1 MDSYFHRSDS
11 LGIFYESVKNKVL
24 MMSYE
29 LFISLRYLRA
39 KRKQVF
45 VSIITFISVAGI
57 FLGVAALI
65 IVIAVM
71 NGFEN
76 DLRNKI
82 LGINSHIILMEYSG
96 AMRNHPRVMQ
106 EVSGVPGVV
115 AATPFI
121 YSQAMLK
128 NGSNVTGIVLRGLS
142 TKDALK
148 VINLGKISEGKLDYL
163 KEGEQRI
170 PGLKPELAGLPGI
183 LIGRELAKN
192 LGVFLFETGHVVS
205 PAGVSTPM
213 GMVPRMKPFVVVG
226 IFESGFYEYDSTL
239 AYISLKN
246 CQEFLNMG
254 DTVTGIEIRVDDI
267 YKADRIAKAIEKK
280 LGYPYWGRNW
290 MEMNKNL
297 FSALKL
303 EKRVM
308 FIILSLI
315 VLVAAFN
322 IISALIMIVMEKNKD
337 IAILKTMG
345 ATRGGIMKIFI
356 FQGLVVGAIG
366 TFFGCLAGL
375 AVAFNLE
382 FLSRFVEKLFGFKIL
397 PGDVYYL
404 NELPSQVNY
413 SDVGIIILG
422 TMLISFLATIY
433 PSWRA
438 SRLDPAEALR
448 YE

>member
-1 MDSYFHRSDS
+1 MT
-11 LGIFYESVKNKVL
+11 
-24 MMSYE
+24 SYE
-29 LFISLRYLRA
+29 FFISLRYLRA
-39 KRKQVF
+39 RRKQVF
-45 VSIITFISVAGI
+45 VSIITFISIAGI

-65 IVIAVM
+65 IVLAVM
-71 NGFEN
+71 NGFET

-96 AMRNHPRVMQ
+96 AMRNHPRVMR
-106 EVSGVPGVV
+106 EVAQVPGVV

-128 NGSNVTGIVLRGLS
+128 NGSSVTGIVLRGLS
-142 TKDALK
+142 TEDALK
-148 VINLGKISEGKLDYL
+148 VINLGKIREGKLDDL
-163 KEGEQRI
+163 GNKGKKI
-170 PGLKPELAGLPGI
+170 PGLKPELDGLPGI

-192 LGVFLFETGHVVS
+192 LGVFLHETVYVVS
-205 PAGVSTPM
+205 PSGVATPM
-213 GMVPRMKPFVVVG
+213 GMVPRMKPFLVVG
-226 IFESGFYEYDSTL
+226 IFESGFFEYDSTL
-239 AYISLKN
+239 AFISLKN
-246 CQEFLNMG
+246 CQEFLGMG
-254 DTVTGIEIRVDDI
+254 EMVTGIEIRVDDI
-267 YKADRIAKAIEKK
+267 YKADRIAKQIEQK
-280 LGYPYWGRNW
+280 LGFPYWGRNW

-308 FIILSLI
+308 FLILSLI

-345 ATRGGIMKIFI
+345 ATRAGIMKIFI
-356 FQGLVVGAIG
+356 FQGLIVGAIG
-366 TFFGCLAGL
+366 TFLGCIAGL

-382 FLSRFVEKLFGFKIL
+382 ALSRFVENLFGFKIL

-404 NELPSQVNY
+404 SELPSQVNY
-413 SDVGIIILG
+413 GDVGIIILG
-422 TMLISFLATIY
+422 TLLISFISTIY

-438 SRLDPAEALR
+438 SRLDPAESLR

>member
-1 MDSYFHRSDS
+1 
-11 LGIFYESVKNKVL
+11 

-29 LFISLRYLRA
+29 FFISLRYLRA
-39 KRKQVF
+39 RRKQVF
-45 VSIITFISVAGI
+45 VSIITFISIAGI

-65 IVIAVM
+65 IVLAVM
-71 NGFEN
+71 NGFET

-82 LGINSHIILMEYSG
+82 LGINSHIILMQYSG
-96 AMRNHPRVMQ
+96 AMRDPQRVMR
-106 EVSGVPGVV
+106 EVVQVPGVV

-128 NGSNVTGIVLRGLS
+128 NGSSVTGIVLRGLS
-142 TKDALK
+142 MEDALK
-148 VINLGKISEGKLDYL
+148 VINLGKIREGKIDHLG
-163 KEGEQRI
+163 EGRKI
-170 PGLKPELAGLPGI
+170 PGLKSELTGLPGI

-192 LGVFLFETGHVVS
+192 LGVFLHETVFVVS
-205 PAGVSTPM
+205 PSGVATPM
-213 GMVPRMKPFVVVG
+213 GMVPRMKPFLVVG
-226 IFESGFYEYDSTL
+226 IFESGFFEYDSTL

-246 CQEFLNMG
+246 CQEFLGM
-254 DTVTGIEIRVDDI
+254 DEMVTGIEIRVDDI
-267 YKADRIAKAIEKK
+267 YRADRIAKQIEKK
-280 LGYPYWGRNW
+280 LGFPYWGRNW

-308 FIILSLI
+308 FLILSLI

-337 IAILKTMG
+337 IAILKSMG
-345 ATRGGIMKIFI
+345 ATRAGIMKIFI
-356 FQGLVVGAIG
+356 LQGIVVGMIG
-366 TFFGCLAGL
+366 TFLGSIAGL

-382 FLSRFVEKLFGFKIL
+382 ALSRFVEKLFGFKIL

-404 NELPSQVNY
+404 SELPSQVNY
-413 SDVGIIILG
+413 GDVGIIILG
-422 TMLISFLATIY
+422 TLLISFISTIY

-438 SRLDPAEALR
+438 SRLDPAESLR

>member
-1 MDSYFHRSDS
+1 
-11 LGIFYESVKNKVL
+11 

-106 EVSGVPGVV
+106 EVSSVPGVV

-142 TKDALK
+142 TEDALK

-170 PGLKPELAGLPGI
+170 PGLKPESAGLPGI

-192 LGVFLFETGHVVS
+192 LGVFLFETVHVVS

-290 MEMNKNL
+290 MEMNRNL

-366 TFFGCLAGL
+366 TFFGSLAGL

>member
-1 MDSYFHRSDS
+1 
-11 LGIFYESVKNKVL
+11 

-45 VSIITFISVAGI
+45 VSIITFISIAGI

-65 IVIAVM
+65 IVLAVM
-71 NGFEN
+71 NGFET

-82 LGINSHIILMEYSG
+82 LGINSHIILMQYSG
-96 AMRNHPRVMQ
+96 AMRDHQRVMRDVVQ
-106 EVSGVPGVV
+106 VPGVV

-128 NGSNVTGIVLRGLS
+128 NGSSVTGIVLRGLS
-142 TKDALK
+142 TEDAMK
-148 VINLGKISEGKLDYL
+148 VINLGKIREGKLEDL
-163 KEGEQRI
+163 GEGRKI
-170 PGLKPELAGLPGI
+170 PGLKPELTSLPGI

-192 LGVFLFETGHVVS
+192 LGVFLHETVYVVS
-205 PAGVSTPM
+205 PSGVATPM
-213 GMVPRMKPFVVVG
+213 GMVPRMKPFLVAG
-226 IFESGFYEYDSTL
+226 IFESGFFEYDSTL

-246 CQEFLNMG
+246 CQEFLGM
-254 DTVTGIEIRVDDI
+254 DEMVTGIEIRVDDI
-267 YKADRIAKAIEKK
+267 YRADRIAKQIEKK
-280 LGYPYWGRNW
+280 LGFPYWGRNW

-308 FIILSLI
+308 FLILSLI

-345 ATRGGIMKIFI
+345 ATRAGIMKIFI
-356 FQGLVVGAIG
+356 FQGIVVGAIG
-366 TFFGCLAGL
+366 TFLGCIAGL

-382 FLSRFVEKLFGFKIL
+382 ALSRFVENLFGFKIL

-404 NELPSQVNY
+404 SELPSQVNY
-413 SDVGIIILG
+413 GDVGIIILG
-422 TMLISFLATIY
+422 TLLISFISTIY

-438 SRLDPAEALR
+438 SRLEPAESLR

>member
-1 MDSYFHRSDS
+1 MTP
-11 LGIFYESVKNKVL
+11 
-24 MMSYE
+24 YE

-39 KRKQVF
+39 RRKQVF

-65 IVIAVM
+65 IVLAVM
-71 NGFEN
+71 NGFET

-82 LGINSHIILMEYSG
+82 LGINSHIILMQYTG
-96 AMRNHPRVMQ
+96 AMEDHQRVMQ
-106 EVSGVPGVV
+106 EVVRVPGVV

-128 NGSNVTGIVLRGLS
+128 YGSSVTGVVLRGLS
-142 TKDALK
+142 LDNALK
-148 VINLGKISEGKLDYL
+148 VIHLGKIRQGRLEDLREGSK
-163 KEGEQRI
+163 I
-170 PGLKPELAGLPGI
+170 PGLKPEFASLPGVA
-183 LIGRELAKN
+183 IGKELAKS
-192 LGVFLFETGHVVS
+192 LGVLLHDTVYIVS
-205 PAGVSTPM
+205 PSGVATPM
-213 GMVPRMKPFVVVG
+213 GMVPRMKPFVVAA
-226 IFESGFYEYDSTL
+226 IFESGFFEYDSTL
-239 AYISLKN
+239 AYISLKS
-246 CQEFLNMG
+246 CQEFMG
-254 DTVTGIEIRVDDI
+254 MGNAVTGIEIRVDDI
-267 YKADRIAKAIEKK
+267 YRADRIAKQIEAK
-280 LGYPYWGRNW
+280 LGFPYWGRNW
-290 MEMNKNL
+290 MEMNRNL

-345 ATRGGIMKIFI
+345 ATRAGIMKIFI
-356 FQGLVVGAIG
+356 FQGLVVGAVG
-366 TFFGCLAGL
+366 TLLGCVAGL

-382 FLSRFVEKLFGFKIL
+382 ALSRFVENLFGFKIL

-404 NELPSQVNY
+404 SELPSQVNY
-413 SDVGIIILG
+413 GDVGIIILG
-422 TMLISFLATIY
+422 TLLISFLSTIY

-438 SRLDPAEALR
+438 ARLDPVEALR